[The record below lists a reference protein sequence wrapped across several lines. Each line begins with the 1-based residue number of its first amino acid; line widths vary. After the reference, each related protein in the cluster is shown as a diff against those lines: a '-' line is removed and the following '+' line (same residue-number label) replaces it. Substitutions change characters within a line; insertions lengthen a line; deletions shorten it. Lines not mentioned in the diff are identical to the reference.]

1 MGSLPAPPMQ
11 EDTAF
16 SVGRWFFGIAVAGS
30 GALQL
35 VVGDFVRL
43 AAQEGAPGG
52 QSAWP
57 YLIGVVLFATGCM
70 IATGRL
76 ARPAGA
82 VVVGLLLVAL
92 VAVQIPRILDNP
104 WAAFMWIK
112 PLKTVALA
120 GGAGLLAAALPIKGR
135 GGAPRAAAVERIERV
150 SVLCL
155 AVFLF
160 VCGLQHFV
168 YADFVAALVPSWIPG
183 QRFWALFAGVALMAG
198 GVGLLASRTAR
209 LAAFLSAVMIFSWVL
224 LLHIPRA
231 VAGPDRPG
239 ETAGVFEALAISGI
253 ALLIAARRDRAGR
266 RSRTT

>member
-1 MGSLPAPPMQ
+1 MGSLPAPPI
-11 EDTAF
+11 EGNTAF

-35 VVGDFVRL
+35 VAGDFVRL
-43 AAQEGAPGG
+43 AAQEGAPAG

-70 IATGRL
+70 IAAGRL

-82 VVVGLLLVAL
+82 VVAGMLLVAL
-92 VAVQIPRILDNP
+92 VAVQIPRLLDNP

-112 PLKTVALA
+112 PLKSVALA

-135 GGAPRAAAVERIERV
+135 GAPRATTVERIERV

-183 QRFWALFAGVALMAG
+183 QRFWALFAGVALMAA

-209 LAAFLSAVMIFSWVL
+209 LAAFLSAVMIVSWVL